1 MTANGRS
8 GADQSGSAPRG
19 PGSPY
24 YCLLDE
30 QEPAG
35 IDLPAAWHALYG
47 HWYLRTIAGAP
58 YTYVNFVTSRDGR
71 VSFNEPGKSSGG
83 PVSRSYRHDLWM
95 MGLLRARADAVLVGG
110 SMMSG
115 ARRHAWTGA
124 AVFPEDRLAW
134 EALRAAEGRGAM
146 PLHVVVT
153 RSGVVDAEAAAMR
166 DPAAPVLVVT
176 TSRGVEQARRTAGS
190 VPNVDVLN
198 MGEEIDFR
206 QLQRLLAEQH
216 GIRTL
221 LSEAG
226 PQVYGALTAAGAVH
240 DEFLTLSPILVGSSG
255 TRPRPS
261 LIEGT
266 TFMPNTPP
274 QSRLLG
280 VRRSGDYLFLHS
292 RYR

>member
-1 MTANGRS
+1 MTANEVA
-8 GADQSGSAPRG
+8 GADQPASAPRG
-19 PGSPY
+19 PGSLY

-30 QEPAG
+30 QERAG
-35 IDLPAAWHALYG
+35 TDLPAAWHTLYG
-47 HWYLRTIAGAP
+47 HWYLRTIAGVP
-58 YTYVNFVTSRDGR
+58 YTYFNFFTSCDASIYFNNPGKNSGDR
-71 VSFNEPGKSSGG
+71 VSSP
-83 PVSRSYRHDLWM
+83 YRHDLWM
-95 MGLLRARADAVLVGG
+95 MGLLRARADAVLIGG
-110 SMMSG
+110 SMMSA

-124 AVFPEDRLAW
+124 AVFPDDSAAW
-134 EALRAAEGRGAM
+134 DALRAAEGRATM

-153 RSGVVDAEAAAMR
+153 RSGAVDAGAAAMR

-176 TSRGVEQARRTAGS
+176 TSRGVEQARQTAGS
-190 VPNVDVLN
+190 VPNVEVLD
-198 MGEEIDFR
+198 MGETIDFR

-266 TFMPNTPP
+266 IFMPDTPP